1 VPPSATDA
9 ARVLVDIGL
18 AHLDRPFDYAVPPD
32 WDEAA
37 RPGVRVRV
45 RFAGRRRSGYLLER
59 VSPGAARSDLAPIER
74 VVSDEPVLTPEI
86 AELARR
92 VADHYA
98 GTRADVLRLAIPPR
112 HARTEAATPRPR
124 PDGDVP
130 APAPSGWTHYRA
142 GSSFVTALADG
153 DAPRAVATMRP
164 GEDWPDL
171 LAIAAAA
178 AASSGRGALLVVPDT
193 KDVARV
199 DAALTARLGPDR
211 HVLLQAEQGPS
222 ARYRRFLAVRRGQ
235 AQVVLGTR
243 SATYAPVHRLGL
255 VVVWDDGDDLL
266 AEPRAPYPHARD
278 VALMRAHQQGCGLLI
293 AGFARTAE
301 AHRLVRTGWAAPVRA
316 DRDHVRHRAPAV
328 AAATDERAG
337 LHGRRLPQEVFGV
350 VRRALPHGPV
360 LVQVPRHGYRPVVAC
375 QGCRALARCAVC
387 AGPLEQPAESAPLQC
402 QRCGRSEEQWRCAEC
417 GRDDWR
423 AVSVGEGRTA
433 LELGRAFPGTP
444 VRRSGMGHVLADVP
458 DEPALVVATPGAE
471 PVAAGGYAG
480 AALLDGDALV
490 ARADLRA
497 GEEALRRWL
506 NALAGVRPAGE
517 AGAAVVVA
525 DPGHRA
531 VQALLRWD
539 PAGFADRELDERSEA
554 RLPPAWRLA
563 ELTGPAAAVA
573 DLLERSELPPGSDV
587 LGPFPTSA
595 HPSSPGRPD
604 DGHADAVR
612 ALVRCRLTEGLAL
625 SRALRE
631 AAGVRSARREPGSV
645 RVRIDPVD
653 LQ

>member
-1 VPPSATDA
+1 MPPSATDP
-9 ARVLVDIGL
+9 ARVLVDVGL
-18 AHLDRPFDYAVPPD
+18 AHLDRPFDYAVPPE

-37 RPGVRVRV
+37 QPGVRVRV
-45 RFAGRRRSGYLLER
+45 RFAGRRRSGYVLER
-59 VSPGAARSDLAPIER
+59 VSPSAARADLAPIER
-74 VVSDEPVLTPEI
+74 VVSPEPVLAPEV

-124 PDGDVP
+124 PEGDLA
-130 APAPSGWTHYRA
+130 APASSGWTRYPA
-142 GSSFVTALADG
+142 GASFVASLADG
-153 DAPRAVATMRP
+153 STPRAVASMRP
-164 GEDWPDL
+164 GENWPDL
-171 LAIAAAA
+171 LAVVAAA
-178 AASSGRGALLVVPDT
+178 AASSGRGAVLVVPDT

-211 HVLLQAEQGPS
+211 HVLLHAEQGPS

-235 AQVVLGTR
+235 VPIVLGTR
-243 SATYAPVHRLGL
+243 SAVYAPVHRLGL

-278 VALMRAHQQGCGLLI
+278 VALLRAHQQGCGLLL

-301 AHRLVRTGWAAPVRA
+301 AHRLVRTGWAGELRA
-316 DRDHVRHRAPAV
+316 DREHVRRAAPAL
-328 AAATDERAG
+328 AAATDERSG
-337 LHGRRLPQEVFGV
+337 LHGRRLPEEVFGV

-360 LVQVPRHGYRPVVAC
+360 LVQVPRGGYRPVVAC
-375 QGCRALARCAVC
+375 LGCRAVARCPAC
-387 AGPLEQPAESAPLQC
+387 LGPLAQGAESAPLAC
-402 QRCGRSEEQWRCAEC
+402 QRCGRSDEAWRCPTC
-417 GRDDWR
+417 GREEWR
-423 AVSVGEGRTA
+423 AVTVGEGRTA

-444 VRRSGMGHVLADVP
+444 VRRSGLGHVLTEVA

-471 PVAAGGYAG
+471 PVATGGYA
-480 AALLDGDALV
+480 AAVLLDGDAMI

-506 NALAGVRPAGE
+506 NALAGVRPAD
-517 AGAAVVVA
+517 AGGSAVVVA
-525 DPGHRA
+525 EPGHRA

-539 PAGFADRELDERSEA
+539 PAGFADRELDERDET

-573 DLLERSELPPGSDV
+573 DLLARTELPAGSDV
-587 LGPFPTSA
+587 LGPFPTA
-595 HPSSPGRPD
+595 PPSSPLPEG
-604 DGHADAVR
+604 GSTDAVR
-612 ALVRCRLTEGLAL
+612 ALVRCPLVQGRAL
-625 SRALRE
+625 SVALRG

-645 RVRIDPVD
+645 RIRIDPAD
-653 LQ
+653 LH